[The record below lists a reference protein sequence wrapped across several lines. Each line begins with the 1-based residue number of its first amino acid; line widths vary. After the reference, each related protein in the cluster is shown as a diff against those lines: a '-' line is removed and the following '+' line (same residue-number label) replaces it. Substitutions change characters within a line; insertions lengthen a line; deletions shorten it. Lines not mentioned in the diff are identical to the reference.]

1 MLSQQLKHIPIISPL
16 QYLPVKV
23 EKGEEMLKL
32 HSIIAT
38 FIVATAIA
46 QPTIAS
52 SEFNEEDVMAC
63 VPVGEIAK
71 RISEL
76 QKLGF
81 EREFVETKLN
91 QELNKGLSVW
101 ISPLSK
107 LVFSR
112 QEKSPEKS
120 IKQAI
125 GYCLQTMKAHKKI
138 RHSVYVE
145 A

>member
-1 MLSQQLKHIPIISPL
+1 MK
-16 QYLPVKV
+16 
-23 EKGEEMLKL
+23 
-32 HSIIAT
+32 
-38 FIVATAIA
+38 
-46 QPTIAS
+46 
-52 SEFNEEDVMAC
+52 AC
-63 VPVGEIAK
+63 IPVGEIAK
-71 RISEL
+71 RISKL

-81 EREFVETKLN
+81 KREFVEIKLN
-91 QELNKGLSVW
+91 QELNENLSVW
-101 ISPLSK
+101 ITPLSK

-138 RHSVYVE
+138 HHSIYVE